1 VLHAVGEGLIVAF
14 FAALT
19 SWSGASRTFRAT
31 AVGFGLMSS
40 SAILV
45 HLSGGYIELHFHFF
59 VMLAFLA
66 LYQDWVPYILAI
78 VYVAIHHGVVGVL
91 WPQEVYNHSAAFNAP
106 WTWAGIHAFFVLSAS
121 VGSIIAWRFNETA
134 FAQTQLI
141 LNSAGDGIYSLDTEG
156 KITLVNPAAVRMLGL
171 DVKDIVGAPMLDVV
185 GHADTNGNLFPDG
198 ASPILLALRNG
209 STCQATDEIFR
220 RKDGG
225 SFLVDYVSG
234 PIVERG
240 ELTGAVV
247 AFRDVTQRKRAEQE
261 LAKKAAEL
269 EQRVAE
275 RTATEAHLTALREIN
290 TAITSTL
297 DLHSVLNILMEKIDI
312 LLPYTAVQVWLLDRQ
327 SGQLERAACWNLDE
341 ADWKGRKLRDTPSLV
356 KAAMTSKTSVV
367 AHNVQTDP
375 RTLDPEFYRR
385 QGLVSYL
392 GVPLVIQEKVLGVLV
407 FLTREQHEFTSEERE
422 FLSMLAGQAAIA
434 IHNSLLYEAINASK
448 NELESINQRLER
460 LLGDLSSLY
469 AALTPLAPAD
479 SLNQI
484 LERVIERL
492 MEATGADAGLI
503 RIVDKATG
511 AFVYPVQIGFP
522 SNYLEATQRLQ
533 ERSAIALTFKT
544 GEPVIAS
551 NIAEE
556 PRLKGKKQIEG
567 GYQSCAFL
575 PLKVA
580 SEVRGVIH
588 LASRELGYFNEE
600 KRDHLMAIA
609 RQMGVAMEN
618 RELFEETERR
628 AREQETLNVIAT
640 ATTQFLHLDELLQI
654 SLDKVLEVTG
664 RERVN
669 IRLKDPVTDEVR
681 LRAYRGFS
689 PEEIEDLRGRTPHK
703 MSDQVFASGQPLV
716 IQDSKEVSP
725 GALLQRSRSVAWI
738 PIKARA
744 KVMGVLGIS
753 DDRSVPFSSQ
763 EVEYLRAIGNVLGP
777 AIENAWLF
785 EKNQRDLK
793 RIQALREIGQAIT
806 STLDLRTVLNVL
818 MEKMDL
824 VLPYSAITIRLFNKK
839 TGVLEPIAC
848 RNLDEM
854 EWRAERWKGGHGIPS
869 VVFENKA
876 PRTVRN
882 VQTDPQVPD
891 PGFFRKHGLISY
903 LGVPLIVKDEILGVL
918 SFYTKEEHEF
928 TNEEVEFLS
937 TLADQAAIA
946 IHNSENYEETAKLAS
961 DLARSNKELEQ
972 FAYVASHDLQEPLR
986 MVGSYTQ
993 LLARRYKGNLDSDA
1007 DEFIAYAVDGAA
1019 RMQKLISDLLAYSR
1033 VGTRGKEFV
1042 PTDCERVLGG
1052 VLADVRASVEESGAV
1067 ITHDPLPTLVVD
1079 GSQLGQVFQNLI
1091 GNAIKFRNEKPPHIH
1106 ISAQR
1111 DDEQWVFSV
1120 RDNGIGIDPKYAER
1134 IFVIFQRLHNRE
1146 EYPGT
1151 GIGLAVC
1158 KKVVE
1163 RHGGRIWV
1171 ESKPGEGAAFYFTI
1185 SA

>member
-1 VLHAVGEGLIVAF
+1 MTIKGSSMNAELGAQERFRAGKMMTRYRGLSELIRGLWVFVPQGGSLPEDVWRRRHRFLVGLTWFHALIIALSGPILGYRWELSLRAPFQDGTVLHAVGEGLIVAF

-19 SWSGASRTFRAT
+19 SWSGASRTFQAT

-106 WTWAGIHAFFVLSAS
+106 WTWAGIHAFFVLWAS

-156 KITLVNPAAVRMLGL
+156 KITLVNPAAARVLGL
-171 DVKDIVGAPMLDVV
+171 DVKDIVGAPMLEVV
-185 GHADTNGNLFPDG
+185 GHAKTDGNPFPDG

-209 STCQATDEIFR
+209 TTCQATDEIFR
-220 RKDGG
+220 RKDGR
-225 SFLVDYVSG
+225 SFLVDYVSS

-269 EQRVAE
+269 EHRVAE
-275 RTATEAHLTALREIN
+275 RTAAQARLTALREIN

-375 RTLDPEFYRR
+375 RILDPEFYRR

-407 FLTREQHEFTSEERE
+407 FLTREEHEFTTEERE
-422 FLSMLAGQAAIA
+422 FLSTLAGQAAIA
-434 IHNSLLYEAINASK
+434 IHNS
-448 NELESINQRLER
+448 Q
-460 LLGDLSSLY
+460 
-469 AALTPLAPAD
+469 
-479 SLNQI
+479 
-484 LERVIERL
+484 
-492 MEATGADAGLI
+492 
-503 RIVDKATG
+503 
-511 AFVYPVQIGFP
+511 
-522 SNYLEATQRLQ
+522 
-533 ERSAIALTFKT
+533 
-544 GEPVIAS
+544 
-551 NIAEE
+551 
-556 PRLKGKKQIEG
+556 
-567 GYQSCAFL
+567 
-575 PLKVA
+575 
-580 SEVRGVIH
+580 
-588 LASRELGYFNEE
+588 
-600 KRDHLMAIA
+600 
-609 RQMGVAMEN
+609 
-618 RELFEETERR
+618 
-628 AREQETLNVIAT
+628 
-640 ATTQFLHLDELLQI
+640 
-654 SLDKVLEVTG
+654 
-664 RERVN
+664 
-669 IRLKDPVTDEVR
+669 
-681 LRAYRGFS
+681 
-689 PEEIEDLRGRTPHK
+689 
-703 MSDQVFASGQPLV
+703 
-716 IQDSKEVSP
+716 
-725 GALLQRSRSVAWI
+725 
-738 PIKARA
+738 
-744 KVMGVLGIS
+744 
-753 DDRSVPFSSQ
+753 
-763 EVEYLRAIGNVLGP
+763 
-777 AIENAWLF
+777 
-785 EKNQRDLK
+785 
-793 RIQALREIGQAIT
+793 
-806 STLDLRTVLNVL
+806 
-818 MEKMDL
+818 
-824 VLPYSAITIRLFNKK
+824 
-839 TGVLEPIAC
+839 
-848 RNLDEM
+848 
-854 EWRAERWKGGHGIPS
+854 
-869 VVFENKA
+869 
-876 PRTVRN
+876 
-882 VQTDPQVPD
+882 
-891 PGFFRKHGLISY
+891 
-903 LGVPLIVKDEILGVL
+903 
-918 SFYTKEEHEF
+918 
-928 TNEEVEFLS
+928 
-937 TLADQAAIA
+937 
-946 IHNSENYEETAKLAS
+946 NYEETAKLAT

-993 LLARRYKGNLDSDA
+993 LLARRYRGKLDSDA

-1033 VGTRGKEFV
+1033 VGTRGKEFA

-1052 VLADVRASVEESGAV
+1052 VLADVRTSVEESGAV

-1111 DDEQWVFSV
+1111 DDGQWVFSV

-1146 EYPGT
+1146 DYPGT

-1171 ESKPGEGAAFYFTI
+1171 ESKPGDGATFYFTI

>member
-1 VLHAVGEGLIVAF
+1 MTIKGSSMNAELGAQERFRAGKMMTRYRGLSELIRGLWVFVPQGGSLPEDVWRRRHRFLVGLTWFHALIIALSGPILGYRWELSLRAPFQDGTVLHAVGEGLIVAF
-14 FAALT
+14 FAGLT
-19 SWSGASRTFRAT
+19 SWSGASRTFQAT

-106 WTWAGIHAFFVLSAS
+106 WTWAGIHAFFVLWAS

-156 KITLVNPAAVRMLGL
+156 KITLVNPAAARVLGL
-171 DVKDIVGAPMLDVV
+171 DVKDIVGAPMLEVV
-185 GHADTNGNLFPDG
+185 GHAKTDGNPFLDG

-209 STCQATDEIFR
+209 TTCQATDEIFR
-220 RKDGG
+220 RKDGR
-225 SFLVDYVSG
+225 SFLVDYVSS

-269 EQRVAE
+269 EHRVAE
-275 RTATEAHLTALREIN
+275 RTAAQARLTALREIN

-375 RTLDPEFYRR
+375 RILDPEFYRR

-407 FLTREQHEFTSEERE
+407 FLTREEHEFTTEERE
-422 FLSMLAGQAAIA
+422 FLSTLAGQAAIA
-434 IHNSLLYEAINASK
+434 IHNS
-448 NELESINQRLER
+448 Q
-460 LLGDLSSLY
+460 
-469 AALTPLAPAD
+469 
-479 SLNQI
+479 
-484 LERVIERL
+484 
-492 MEATGADAGLI
+492 
-503 RIVDKATG
+503 
-511 AFVYPVQIGFP
+511 
-522 SNYLEATQRLQ
+522 
-533 ERSAIALTFKT
+533 
-544 GEPVIAS
+544 
-551 NIAEE
+551 
-556 PRLKGKKQIEG
+556 
-567 GYQSCAFL
+567 
-575 PLKVA
+575 
-580 SEVRGVIH
+580 
-588 LASRELGYFNEE
+588 
-600 KRDHLMAIA
+600 
-609 RQMGVAMEN
+609 
-618 RELFEETERR
+618 
-628 AREQETLNVIAT
+628 
-640 ATTQFLHLDELLQI
+640 
-654 SLDKVLEVTG
+654 
-664 RERVN
+664 
-669 IRLKDPVTDEVR
+669 
-681 LRAYRGFS
+681 
-689 PEEIEDLRGRTPHK
+689 
-703 MSDQVFASGQPLV
+703 
-716 IQDSKEVSP
+716 
-725 GALLQRSRSVAWI
+725 
-738 PIKARA
+738 
-744 KVMGVLGIS
+744 
-753 DDRSVPFSSQ
+753 
-763 EVEYLRAIGNVLGP
+763 
-777 AIENAWLF
+777 
-785 EKNQRDLK
+785 
-793 RIQALREIGQAIT
+793 
-806 STLDLRTVLNVL
+806 
-818 MEKMDL
+818 
-824 VLPYSAITIRLFNKK
+824 
-839 TGVLEPIAC
+839 
-848 RNLDEM
+848 
-854 EWRAERWKGGHGIPS
+854 
-869 VVFENKA
+869 
-876 PRTVRN
+876 
-882 VQTDPQVPD
+882 
-891 PGFFRKHGLISY
+891 
-903 LGVPLIVKDEILGVL
+903 
-918 SFYTKEEHEF
+918 
-928 TNEEVEFLS
+928 
-937 TLADQAAIA
+937 
-946 IHNSENYEETAKLAS
+946 NYEETAKLAT

-993 LLARRYKGNLDSDA
+993 LLARRYRGKLDSDA

-1033 VGTRGKEFV
+1033 VGTRGKEFA

-1052 VLADVRASVEESGAV
+1052 VLADVRTSVEESGAV

-1111 DDEQWVFSV
+1111 DDGQWVFSV

-1146 EYPGT
+1146 DYPGT

-1171 ESKPGEGAAFYFTI
+1171 ESKPGDGATFYFTI